1 MKAFPKPVLLLLLL
15 ALAAVFAGCTSPN
28 DKYSSQPW
36 DKTAGWEGQMP
47 GMGAPTQGS
56 GVR

>member
-1 MKAFPKPVLLLLLL
+1 MKALLKPVFVLLLLASAALL
-15 ALAAVFAGCTSPN
+15 GGCTSGN
-28 DKYSSQPW
+28 SKYSSQPW

-47 GMGAPTQGS
+47 GMGGPVQGS

>member
-1 MKAFPKPVLLLLLL
+1 MKALPKSIIAWLLL
-15 ALAAVFAGCTSPN
+15 AAVALLAGCTSGN
-28 DKYSSQPW
+28 DKYSPQPW

-47 GMGAPTQGS
+47 GMGQTQGS

>member
-1 MKAFPKPVLLLLLL
+1 MKVLPRSIFAWLLLTAV
-15 ALAAVFAGCTSPN
+15 ALFAGCTSGN
-28 DKYSSQPW
+28 NKYSPQPW

-47 GMGAPTQGS
+47 GMGQTQGS